1 MAALSAEGD
10 AGVAEAARSELWG
23 KQQAIDKR
31 TAEVEKLERERKFN
45 ADEMCY
51 VAKEKTLVGRR
62 VAAGPPGRAAA
73 RAACQG
79 ALSRAWRCAAR
90 RASRTR

>member
-1 MAALSAEGD
+1 MAALTAEGD
-10 AGVAEAARSELWG
+10 AGVAEAARSELWA

-62 VAAGPPGRAAA
+62 VAAGPPGGWRA
-73 RAACQG
+73 RG
-79 ALSRAWRCAAR
+79 VPGGSL
-90 RASRTR
+90 TRLATAQRGVQA